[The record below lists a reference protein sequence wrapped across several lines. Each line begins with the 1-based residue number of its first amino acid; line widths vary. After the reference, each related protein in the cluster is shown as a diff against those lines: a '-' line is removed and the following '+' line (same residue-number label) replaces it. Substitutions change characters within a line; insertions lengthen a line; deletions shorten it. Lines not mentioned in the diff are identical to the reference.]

1 MTNKEE
7 FPSLPEQGKNIAD
20 LLAKA
25 IRDAVDGNELFASE
39 FEQQRRYDICQVCEF
54 FHTEQ
59 KRCKK
64 CGCFLQNK
72 VTFKSASCPIHKW

>member
-25 IRDAVDGNELFASE
+25 IRDAVEGNELFASE
-39 FEQQRRYDICQVCEF
+39 FEQQRRYNICEVCEHF
-54 FHTEQ
+54 SERQ
-59 KRCKK
+59 QRCKL
-64 CGCFLQNK
+64 CGCFLKNK
-72 VTFKSASCPIHKW
+72 VTFKSASCPIQKW

>member
-25 IRDAVDGNELFASE
+25 IRDAVEGNELFASE
-39 FEQQRRYDICQVCEF
+39 FEQQRRYDQICDYEKYLSENGTVVIKL
-54 FHTEQ
+54 HEQ
-59 KRCKK
+59 KS
-64 CGCFLQNK
+64 GSQ
-72 VTFKSASCPIHKW
+72 I